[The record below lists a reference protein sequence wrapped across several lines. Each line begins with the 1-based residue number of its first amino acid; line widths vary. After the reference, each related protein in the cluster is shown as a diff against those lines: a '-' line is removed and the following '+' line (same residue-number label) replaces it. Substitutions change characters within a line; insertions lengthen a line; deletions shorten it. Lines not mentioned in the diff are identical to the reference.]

1 MFDLDKWQEIFSTIE
16 KNKLRTFLTGFSVA
30 WGIFMLIILQGSGI
44 GLQNGVS
51 NEFRSSATNAI
62 WMWNGQTSKAHAG
75 MKPGRN
81 IQMTN
86 EDYEYIAQ
94 TVKGVELISSR
105 YQIWSGNTVS
115 YKNEYGSFSIR
126 GIHPD
131 YATVEKLT
139 VTEGRFINEK
149 DQEETRKSVIIS
161 TKVKEA
167 LFKNGESAL
176 DKYVQVN
183 GIPFKVVGVF
193 DDDDGRDDNMQ
204 LVYVPIGT
212 AQKVFGAGREV
223 QGIVVTVGDASPEE
237 AGLIEDEIKSKLAA
251 RHHFDVTDERAMFF
265 WNSVEE
271 FQKFKKLF
279 ASVSMFIWVI
289 GIGTIIAGVVGVSNI
304 MMIVVKDRT
313 KEIGIRK
320 ALGATPGSIIGL
332 IMQEAILITGFAG
345 YIGLVLGVGLLELI
359 SKSIDTPF
367 FKQPEVNIQIAVG
380 ATLLLVV
387 AGALAGFIPARRAAS
402 IKPIEALRDE

>member
-44 GLQNGVS
+44 GLQNGIS

-62 WMWNGQTSKAHAG
+62 WMWNGQTSKPHAG
-75 MKPGRN
+75 MQPGRS

-86 EDYEYIAQ
+86 EDYEYLSK
-94 TVKGVELISSR
+94 TVSGVELISAR

-115 YKNEYGSFSIR
+115 YKNEFGSYSIR

-131 YATVEKLT
+131 YGIVEKLT
-139 VTEGRFINEK
+139 VVEGRFINDM
-149 DQEETRKSVIIS
+149 DQTEVRKSVVIS

-167 LFKNGESAL
+167 LFKNDEAAL
-176 DKYVQVN
+176 GKYIHVN
-183 GIPFKVVGVF
+183 GIPFQVVGVF
-193 DDDDGRDDNMQ
+193 NDDDGRDDNMQ
-204 LVYVPIGT
+204 LVYVALSA
-212 AQKVFGAGREV
+212 AQRVFGAGRNV
-223 QGIVVTVGDASPEE
+223 QGIVVTVGDANEE
-237 AGLIEDEIKSKLAA
+237 QAKMIESDIKSKLAA
-251 RHHFDVTDERAMFF
+251 RHHFDTTDERAMFF
-265 WNSVEE
+265 WNSIED

-279 ASVSMFIWVI
+279 ASISMFIWVI

-320 ALGATPGSIIGL
+320 ALGATPGSIVSL
-332 IMQEAILITGFAG
+332 VMQEAILITGFAG

-359 SKSIDTPF
+359 SKNIDTPF

-380 ATLLLVV
+380 ATILLIV
-387 AGALAGFIPARRAAS
+387 AGALAGLIPARRAAS
-402 IKPIEALRDE
+402 IRPIEALRDE

>member
-30 WGIFMLIILQGSGI
+30 GGIFMLIILQGSGI
-44 GLQNGVS
+44 GLQNGVE
-51 NEFRSSATNAI
+51 NQFRSSATNAI
-62 WMWNGQTSKAHAG
+62 WMWNGQTSMPHAG
-75 MKPGRN
+75 MKPGRA

-86 EDYEYIAQ
+86 EDYEYLAK
-94 TVKGVELISSR
+94 TVDGIELISSR
-105 YQIWSGNTVS
+105 YQIWSGNTIS
-115 YKNEYGSFSIR
+115 YKNEFGSFSIR

-131 YATVEKLT
+131 YGIVEKLIML
-139 VTEGRFINEK
+139 EGRFVNQL
-149 DQEETRKSVIIS
+149 DQTHSRKSVVIS
-161 TKVKEA
+161 TLVKDA
-167 LFKNGESAL
+167 LFKNGEEAL
-176 DKYVQVN
+176 DKYVNVN

-193 DDDDGRDDNMQ
+193 NDDDGRDENMQ
-204 LVYVPIGT
+204 LVYVPLSA
-212 AQKVFGAGREV
+212 AQKVFGAGRNV
-223 QGIVVTVGDASPEE
+223 QGIVVTVGNANEEE
-237 AGLIEDEIKSKLAA
+237 AKLIEENIKSKLAA
-251 RHHFDVTDERAMFF
+251 RHRFDITDERAMFF

-279 ASVSMFIWVI
+279 ASISMFIWVI

-320 ALGATPGSIIGL
+320 ALGATPGSIVSL

-359 SKSIDTPF
+359 SKNIDAPF
-367 FKQPEVNIQIAVG
+367 FTRPEVDIQIAVG
-380 ATLLLVV
+380 ATVLLIV
-387 AGALAGFIPARRAAS
+387 AGALAGFFPAQRAAS
-402 IKPIEALRDE
+402 IRPIEALRDE

>member
-62 WMWNGQTSKAHAG
+62 WMWNGTTSKAYAG
-75 MKPGRN
+75 MKPGRE

-86 EDYEYIAQ
+86 EDYEYLAA
-94 TVKGVELISSR
+94 TVKGLEYISSR
-105 YQIWSGNTVS
+105 YQIWSGSTVS
-115 YKNEYGSFSIR
+115 YKREFGSFSIR
-126 GIHPD
+126 GVHAD
-131 YATVEKLT
+131 YAKVEQLSI
-139 VTEGRFINEK
+139 VEGRFINK
-149 DQEETRKSVIIS
+149 TDIDETRKVVIIS
-161 TKVKEA
+161 TRVKEA
-167 LFKNGESAL
+167 LFKNGEQAL
-176 DKYVQVN
+176 DKYIQVN

-193 DDDDGRDDNMQ
+193 TDDDGRDDNMQ
-204 LVYVPIGT
+204 LVYLPLSA
-212 AQKVFGAGREV
+212 AQRVFGAGRDV
-223 QGIVVTVGDASPEE
+223 QGIVVTVGDATAEE
-237 AGLIEDEIKSKLAA
+237 AALIEDDIKRKLAA
-251 RHHFDVTDERAMFF
+251 RHRFDITDDRAMFF

-271 FQKFKKLF
+271 FQKFQKLF
-279 ASVSMFIWVI
+279 ASISMFIWVI

-320 ALGATPGSIIGL
+320 ALGATPGSIISL

-359 SKSIDTPF
+359 SKQINTPF
-367 FKQPEVNIQIAVG
+367 FRQPEVNIQIAIG
-380 ATLLLVV
+380 ATVLLVV

-402 IKPIEALRDE
+402 IKPIDALRDE

>member
-161 TKVKEA
+161 TKVK
-167 LFKNGESAL
+167 
-176 DKYVQVN
+176 
-183 GIPFKVVGVF
+183 
-193 DDDDGRDDNMQ
+193 R
-204 LVYVPIGT
+204 
-212 AQKVFGAGREV
+212 GA
-223 QGIVVTVGDASPEE
+223 
-237 AGLIEDEIKSKLAA
+237 
-251 RHHFDVTDERAMFF
+251 F
-265 WNSVEE
+265 
-271 FQKFKKLF
+271 
-279 ASVSMFIWVI
+279 
-289 GIGTIIAGVVGVSNI
+289 
-304 MMIVVKDRT
+304 
-313 KEIGIRK
+313 
-320 ALGATPGSIIGL
+320 
-332 IMQEAILITGFAG
+332 
-345 YIGLVLGVGLLELI
+345 
-359 SKSIDTPF
+359 
-367 FKQPEVNIQIAVG
+367 
-380 ATLLLVV
+380 
-387 AGALAGFIPARRAAS
+387 
-402 IKPIEALRDE
+402 